1 MSTVTAPSLKICG
14 ATSGRDIEVLARHG
28 ADLVGLW
35 HGVPDGPADLPEH
48 EAAALAAAARATG
61 RLTPVLVTFLSDP
74 DTLCGV
80 LRRTGIR
87 TVQLHAYQPPAT
99 VRALRAA
106 LPDAVVVKVL
116 HVRDGGCAERPL
128 IGAYERAGT
137 DLFLL
142 DAATADG
149 RVGSTGHRLP
159 EAAAA
164 DLADRITLPFWL
176 AGGLTCAARPAYD
189 AVVAHPRFRG
199 IDVDT
204 AARNAQGRLTGAAV
218 AGLAR
223 AWHTAQHTAPP
234 RPSPGG
240 RRRPKECP

>member
-1 MSTVTAPSLKICG
+1 MSAAPAPSLKVCG
-14 ATSGRDIEVLARHG
+14 ATREQDVDVLARNG
-28 ADLVGLW
+28 ADFVGLW
-35 HGVPDGPADLPEH
+35 HHVPRGPADLPEH

-61 RLTPVLVTFLSDP
+61 RLTPVLVTFLNDP
-74 DTLCGV
+74 DALCGV

-99 VRALRAA
+99 VRALRAR

-116 HVRDGGCAERPL
+116 HVTADGGCVERPL

-142 DAATADG
+142 DAATDDG
-149 RVGSTGHRLP
+149 RIGSTGHRLD
-159 EAAAA
+159 EAAAVR
-164 DLADRITLPFWL
+164 LADRLTVPFWL
-176 AGGLTCAARPAYD
+176 AGGLTPAARPAYD
-189 AVVAHPRFRG
+189 TVVRHPLFHG

-204 AARNAQGRLTGAAV
+204 AARDTHGRFADAAV

-223 AWHTAQHTAPP
+223 AWRTAQHTAAP

-240 RRRPKECP
+240 P